1 MILEEYKKKY
11 NYSSKEKALKSL
23 EYVDEKT
30 QCPYCKKFEISENAV
45 GYYIPDKRIM
55 KNSDYRKYYYVLE
68 AISNKQVICEKLT
81 GLNDDECKTILTIFK
96 EMGFVRLIVGKAE
109 SSLDYKDYIVAP
121 AGIEWKNKKT
131 KQRIEILLMAFNT
144 LSNVSTIAKEMF
156 VK

>member
-1 MILEEYKKKY
+1 MILEEYIKKY

-30 QCPYCKKFEISENAV
+30 QCPYCKKLEISENAV

-68 AISNKQVICEKLT
+68 AISNKQVIYEKLT
-81 GLNDDECKTILTIFK
+81 GLNDNECKTIVKILK

-109 SSLDYKDYIVAP
+109 SSLDYKDYLVEL
-121 AGIEWKNKKT
+121 AGIEWKNKNAQK
-131 KQRIEILLMAFNT
+131 RIEILWMAFNT

-156 VK
+156 IK